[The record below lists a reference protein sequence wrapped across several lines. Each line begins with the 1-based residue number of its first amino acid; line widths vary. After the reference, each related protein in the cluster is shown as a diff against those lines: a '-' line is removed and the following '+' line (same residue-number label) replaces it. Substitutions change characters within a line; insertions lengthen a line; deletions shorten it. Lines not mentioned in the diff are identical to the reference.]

1 MAITR
6 LKHHDNCPVKLVR
19 LLDNKTHYAKLFCA
33 HHNVHIQWVGAR
45 DYRLIKKEIEK
56 CQK

>member
-6 LKHHDNCPVKLVR
+6 LNKHDNCPVQLTR
-19 LLDNKTHYAKLFCA
+19 LAGNTHYARLSCA
-33 HHNVHIQWVGAR
+33 VHHTHIQWVSAR
-45 DYRLIKKEIEK
+45 DFKLIKKEIEK